1 MKLIEIIIKYEN
13 HNQTWKSSQND
24 LNFKVYVCHV
34 QAKVYIHIPNMKSP
48 QNNMHE
54 RTWLKDVY
62 V

>member
-1 MKLIEIIIKYEN
+1 MRITIKHEN
-13 HNQTWKSSQND
+13 HYND
-24 LNFKVYVCHV
+24 LNFKAYVCHV
-34 QAKVYIHIPNMKSP
+34 QPKVYIHIPNMKSP